1 MILLCP
7 SNYNRIKLFQTAP
20 AFLIVCRRSAG
31 WCTLLSAGRMMLSI
45 PALLLPA
52 PALLAVP
59 IPSSTRTALC
69 CRERHNIPLS
79 EFTGIPVITGGFR
92 KLNNLVKI
100 QFLDKIDSIFVI
112 DLKFW
117 EFIVLPIYLYSFN
130 LPSIAIISGTKI
142 DFYFPSLFRGKS
154 KMVTRTLTI
163 WYFFVKWINWWWCF
177 AVAFLGKEG

>member
-1 MILLCP
+1 
-7 SNYNRIKLFQTAP
+7 
-20 AFLIVCRRSAG
+20 
-31 WCTLLSAGRMMLSI
+31 MLSI

-100 QFLDKIDSIFVI
+100 QFLDKIDGIFVI
-112 DLKFW
+112 DLK
-117 EFIVLPIYLYSFN
+117 ILGIYRLSNILIASIYL
-130 LPSIAIISGTKI
+130 L
-142 DFYFPSLFRGKS
+142 LLLL
-154 KMVTRTLTI
+154 MVPKLI
-163 WYFFVKWINWWWCF
+163 FFHPY
-177 AVAFLGKEG
+177 

>member
-1 MILLCP
+1 
-7 SNYNRIKLFQTAP
+7 
-20 AFLIVCRRSAG
+20 
-31 WCTLLSAGRMMLSI
+31 MLSI

-130 LPSIAIISGTKI
+130 LPSIAITNGTKI
-142 DFYFPSLFRGKS
+142 DFFSSVLRGKS
-154 KMVTRTLTI
+154 KMVARIGTRVFKPIVTLSLSALKI
-163 WYFFVKWINWWWCF
+163 
-177 AVAFLGKEG
+177 A